1 MAGTAKRAI
10 GRAIG
15 FDTTAARRIAIAREA
30 IALVAAGVVRGHLH
44 SGVVRWVRCGPVLVE
59 LTEKSSPTIHRLS
72 TRCFFFV
79 SLPKFGLF

>member
-30 IALVAAGVVRGHLH
+30 IALVAAGLWFVGYVV
-44 SGVVRWVRCGPVLVE
+44 VP
-59 LTEKSSPTIHRLS
+59 
-72 TRCFFFV
+72 
-79 SLPKFGLF
+79 